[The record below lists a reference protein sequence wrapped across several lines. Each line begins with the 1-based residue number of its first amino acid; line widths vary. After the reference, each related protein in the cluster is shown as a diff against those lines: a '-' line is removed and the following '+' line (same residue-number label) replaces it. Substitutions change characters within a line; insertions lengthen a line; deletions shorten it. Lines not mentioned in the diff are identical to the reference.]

1 MGEAVTGGLVAGLSN
16 GSVAA
21 GALAGAFVGVVAGA
35 AAATAEVTKFNN
47 ELQKQQRALANTV
60 QTNEEYAQ
68 ALRAIENAGKDF
80 LVPIGDAT
88 QQFTKLN
95 AAARSSGFTIK
106 EVEEVYRGL
115 AAANVALG
123 GDTERLNGILLATQQ
138 VFSKG
143 KVQAEELRGQ
153 IGERLPGAFAKF
165 AAATGRSTQE
175 LDKAL
180 NDGEVTLDDFVTF
193 ARSLLEE
200 YEEDAKKIA
209 DAPENAAERLKQSM
223 DKLKLALGPIL
234 QDLGND
240 FINFANTAVQ
250 QLTRLV
256 NFINQI
262 RGDNSKAIVDTARN
276 NYQADLQSLQ
286 EAQTKMDAV
295 RDSNNPRI
303 VQGAT
308 AQLEKATAD
317 ALRSKAILSRAIKDY
332 NAIMIRPSGGPVPDK
347 QPRITEDKVEDEIKT
362 RSKGIIRAEDLF
374 TDQAYAELQQRI
386 SDAVLASERAITE
399 AMAAGDDARVQKLQ
413 DVQKLIPLAA
423 EINALEDIMAQQET
437 YRAEQLE
444 RGVKASEIDEQIMK
458 VKNQLQLRRN
468 DLVSEELKIK
478 QDAIRRDREQQEI
491 QEELKRAFEQEV
503 NDLQLA
509 LDLELATSDA
519 MREQLRLKAALA
531 GIDSRPDLD
540 PAQKEQLKSLERRL
554 AAARDG
560 NTGLSGYMK
569 QLQEELGDT
578 EAMIISL
585 SQTVVSELSTAMS
598 TAIVGL
604 IDGTK
609 TAQEAFAEMFSNIGK
624 AFVDMATQMI
634 AKALVLKALG
644 ILQNA
649 LGMGASPAPT
659 PNMFP
664 LGQGFSF
671 EGGGYTGNAPR
682 SGGLDGKG
690 GYMAM
695 VHPDETIIDH
705 QSAMSRYS
713 GPNSSGGGM
722 RTIRFESNVINNV
735 EYVTADQA
743 MEMSRQAA
751 DDGARRGAAG
761 GHARSM
767 STLKNSRSQRSRLG
781 LR

>member
-1 MGEAVTGGLVAGLSN
+1 MSEPTESRTRQETSSSSGGNVFLSNNQATQGLAIAKATAPIAKALTNESQKQLDLEAEKNRQVERLLKGKEDIATSEKEISRLQSQQAKLQKSTNNRSAAAMFGAGTTREQGLERVNRSLRNATKLLDVQKGVQKSIVQDTVAASKAAGQYNAELRKGVELQNKQAAAAKKRAEFTKKAGRGVFAGGGVAAASALGNVPILGEAVTGGLVAGLSN

-153 IGERLPGAFAKF
+153 IGERLPGAVAKF

-276 NYQADLQSLQ
+276 NYQFDLQRLQ
-286 EAQTKMDAV
+286 EAQ
-295 RDSNNPRI
+295 
-303 VQGAT
+303 
-308 AQLEKATAD
+308 EKW
-317 ALRSKAILSRAIKDY
+317 
-332 NAIMIRPSGGPVPDK
+332 
-347 QPRITEDKVEDEIKT
+347 
-362 RSKGIIRAEDLF
+362 
-374 TDQAYAELQQRI
+374 
-386 SDAVLASERAITE
+386 
-399 AMAAGDDARVQKLQ
+399 
-413 DVQKLIPLAA
+413 
-423 EINALEDIMAQQET
+423 
-437 YRAEQLE
+437 
-444 RGVKASEIDEQIMK
+444 
-458 VKNQLQLRRN
+458 
-468 DLVSEELKIK
+468 
-478 QDAIRRDREQQEI
+478 
-491 QEELKRAFEQEV
+491 
-503 NDLQLA
+503 
-509 LDLELATSDA
+509 
-519 MREQLRLKAALA
+519 
-531 GIDSRPDLD
+531 
-540 PAQKEQLKSLERRL
+540 
-554 AAARDG
+554 
-560 NTGLSGYMK
+560 
-569 QLQEELGDT
+569 
-578 EAMIISL
+578 
-585 SQTVVSELSTAMS
+585 
-598 TAIVGL
+598 
-604 IDGTK
+604 
-609 TAQEAFAEMFSNIGK
+609 
-624 AFVDMATQMI
+624 
-634 AKALVLKALG
+634 
-644 ILQNA
+644 
-649 LGMGASPAPT
+649 
-659 PNMFP
+659 
-664 LGQGFSF
+664 
-671 EGGGYTGNAPR
+671 
-682 SGGLDGKG
+682 
-690 GYMAM
+690 
-695 VHPDETIIDH
+695 
-705 QSAMSRYS
+705 
-713 GPNSSGGGM
+713 
-722 RTIRFESNVINNV
+722 
-735 EYVTADQA
+735 
-743 MEMSRQAA
+743 
-751 DDGARRGAAG
+751 
-761 GHARSM
+761 
-767 STLKNSRSQRSRLG
+767 TL
-781 LR
+781 